1 MMGAGMKK
9 KMGVFLFTLL
19 FLTGCSSGSG
29 PSSAPAAETSGSR
42 ETTAGL
48 ESIALTAPTGGEPE
62 PVSYS
67 LASIRDKVKVK
78 GRSSVIGEGVSL
90 DWTASGLDIRGR
102 FTGDV
107 LLTANLD
114 SGKDAYFEVV
124 VDGNRE
130 QAAVFRMDPGVKTY
144 PLASDLPEGKHTIE
158 LTKRTAATSNLV
170 IAQSLTFTGELQTV
184 PAAERRI
191 EFIGDSL
198 TCGLGSEDSG
208 GTIQDRCKTE
218 DGANTYAA
226 LTARAV
232 GADYQV
238 VSVSGWGVAA
248 GADDKN
254 WRISRIYEKA
264 SYRRDSEKPW
274 DFSGWRPDLVVINLG
289 SNDDNFRRRGGSL
302 TDEEFI
308 AGVRELIAQVQR
320 NNPGAEIVWAYG
332 LQASTMHPLLV
343 KSFEQLGAEGITVHY
358 VRLPQNTDGG
368 SNHASTYGHQY
379 AAEKLTEQ
387 VRAIMGWD

>member
-1 MMGAGMKK
+1 M
-9 KMGVFLFTLL
+9 
-19 FLTGCSSGSG
+19 
-29 PSSAPAAETSGSR
+29 
-42 ETTAGL
+42 
-48 ESIALTAPTGGEPE
+48 
-62 PVSYS
+62 
-67 LASIRDKVKVK
+67 
-78 GRSSVIGEGVSL
+78 
-90 DWTASGLDIRGR
+90 
-102 FTGDV
+102 
-107 LLTANLD
+107 
-114 SGKDAYFEVV
+114 
-124 VDGNRE
+124 
-130 QAAVFRMDPGVKTY
+130 
-144 PLASDLPEGKHTIE
+144 
-158 LTKRTAATSNLV
+158 

-387 VRAIMGWD
+387 VKTIMGWD

>member
-1 MMGAGMKK
+1 MRGAGMRKR
-9 KMGVFLFTLL
+9 MGVFFLTLL
-19 FLTGCSSGSG
+19 FLTGCSSGPG

-42 ETTAGL
+42 GTAAGL
-48 ESIALTAPTGGEPE
+48 ESTAPTALTGGEPK
-62 PVSYS
+62 PVTCS

-78 GRSSVIGEGVSL
+78 GRSSAVGEGVSL

-107 LLTANLD
+107 SLTANLD

-144 PLASDLPEGKHTIE
+144 PLASDLPEGEHTIE

-254 WRISRIYEKA
+254 WRISHIYEKA
-264 SYRRDSEKPW
+264 SYRRDSEKLW
-274 DFSGWRPDLVVINLG
+274 DFSGFRPDLVVINLG
-289 SNDDNFRRRGGSL
+289 SNDDNFRRRGGPL
-302 TDEEFI
+302 TDEEFV
-308 AGVRELIAQVQR
+308 AGVRELIALVRQ

-387 VRAIMGWD
+387 VKTIMGWD

>member
-1 MMGAGMKK
+1 MKK